1 MKNKAVNTFIKGP
14 ANINMTHGNW
24 SISSVFG
31 RSTLLY
37 KSIIVA
43 KYYNC
48 VEIIFPEIR
57 LCEVE
62 YNYNTYNAI
71 SRVRGLVKRAWPIVK
86 RGV

>member
-24 SISSVFG
+24 SIISSFG
-31 RSTLLY
+31 ISSLLY
-37 KSIIVA
+37 KRIVVA
-43 KYYNC
+43 RYYNWSE
-48 VEIIFPEIR
+48 VVLPEIR

-62 YNYNTYNAI
+62 YNYNAYNAI
-71 SRVRGLVKRAWPIVK
+71 SRVRGLVKRAWPILK